1 MPDFSHILT
10 AIVSLTFFSIVLSAL
25 GCVIAFHQRGGG
37 NLRDFLGYVFP
48 KDLITRRSCHLD
60 VGFILLKQLLRPW
73 LAAPLLLLT
82 SAKCAVMTYG
92 LLVLAFGP
100 RAQSAMSVALFAG
113 LLIAAVLIQDFLRFE
128 SHRWMH
134 RIGVLWD
141 VHKVHH
147 SAEFLTP
154 LTNHRVHLVEE
165 VIQQGVTGLSVG
177 PLLGIAAFVTA
188 TSVSTTTLLGFDA
201 YMLIDTL
208 CFAMLRHSHIGL
220 CFGPLERYL
229 MSPRQHHLHHS
240 VDTRHWD
247 KNFGFLF
254 SCWDRTAGTI
264 CYSDPKEVVNI
275 GISAEEARDYS
286 SVLKL
291 YFMPYIKLYRRC
303 LPRSKRRRSVLVEP
317 SLDLRIEPL
326 SKI

>member
-1 MPDFSHILT
+1 MPDLSHILT
-10 AIVSLTFFSIVLSAL
+10 AIASLAFFSIVLSAI
-25 GCVIAFHQRGGG
+25 GSVVAFHQRGGG
-37 NLRDFLGYVFP
+37 TFRDFLRYILP
-48 KDLITRRSCHLD
+48 KDLLTRRSCYQD
-60 VGFILLKQLLRPW
+60 AGFILLKQLIRPW

-82 SAKCAVMTYG
+82 SAKCAVMAYG

-100 RAQSAMSVALFAG
+100 RAESAMPVALFVS
-113 LLIAAVLIQDFLRFE
+113 LLIAAVLIQDFLRFS
-128 SHRWMH
+128 SHRLMH
-134 RIGVLWD
+134 RISVLWD

-147 SAEFLTP
+147 SADFLTP
-154 LTNHRVHLVEE
+154 LTNHRVHIVEE
-165 VIQQGVTGLSVG
+165 AIQQAVTGLSVG
-177 PLLGIAAFVTA
+177 PLLGVAAFLTA
-188 TSVSTTTLLGFDA
+188 TSISTNTLLGFDA

-208 CFAMLRHSHIGL
+208 SFAMLRHSHIGL

-240 VDTRHWD
+240 VETRHWD

-264 CYSDPKEVVNI
+264 CYSDPKETVNF
-275 GISAEEARDYS
+275 GISAEEAGDYS

-291 YFMPYIKLYRRC
+291 HFMPYIKFYRRF
-303 LPRSKRRRSVLVEP
+303 LPRLKLRRPGLVEP

-326 SKI
+326 PKI